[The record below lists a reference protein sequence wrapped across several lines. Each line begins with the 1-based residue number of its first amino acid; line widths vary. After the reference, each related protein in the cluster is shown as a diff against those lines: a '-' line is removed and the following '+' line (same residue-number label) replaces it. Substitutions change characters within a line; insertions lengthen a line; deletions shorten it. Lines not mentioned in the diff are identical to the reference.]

1 MQIRRLLA
9 TTAAVALTST
19 AVGTVST
26 SAGAAAPESAAA
38 PVSAAAAK
46 GCVTRAEYRKVKK
59 GMSKSKVHRIFG
71 TSGKRS
77 TVAPLPNGGS
87 VEGRGY
93 KVCGN
98 PRGAVGVS
106 FVKKTARATPKL
118 GAKSAAF

>member
-1 MQIRRLLA
+1 MQIRRQLA
-9 TTAAVALTST
+9 AAAALALTST
-19 AVGTVST
+19 AFGAVAVP
-26 SAGAAAPESAAA
+26 AGAAAPESAAA
-38 PVSAAAAK
+38 PSAAAK

-59 GMSKSKVHRIFG
+59 GMPKAKVHKIFG
-71 TSGKRS
+71 TAGKRS
-77 TVAPLPNGGS
+77 TIAPLPNGGS

-106 FVKKTARATPKL
+106 FVKQRAGATPKL